1 MGNGNTWEIKPHTIA
16 KHKILE
22 AYLYQWY
29 AKLATGFDC
38 LTYLDGFAGPGRYA
52 GGEDGSPLVAL
63 KSLIGHKSFAAWHS
77 TQFKFIFI
85 ESDRATYQQLQKEVD
100 AYLLSVSHPPNI
112 HHEVHYANFSE
123 LAPRLRTEGVIA
135 DGFPLLAF
143 VDPFG
148 YKAVPM
154 AVIARLVRPRRSEI
168 LINLSTDPINRFFE
182 QSSVET
188 PLNELFGM
196 STEER
201 IKDLPSD
208 DRAEAIA
215 RLYIER
221 LSDEAGF
228 GFTREFV
235 MEFPPGH
242 VGYHLV
248 FGSHS
253 SDGLEAVKAA
263 MWQVDPSGAF
273 RFADHLAGQ
282 RFLFTGDDIDFEPLR
297 AALIQQFG
305 GRTVSI
311 EEIIDFVV
319 LETPFLRTHVKTR
332 VLMPMQKAGQIV
344 GVNQSKRNQ
353 YPKGTTVHFC

>member
-1 MGNGNTWEIKPHTIA
+1 MSGEP
-16 KHKILE
+16 
-22 AYLYQWY
+22 
-29 AKLATGFDC
+29 
-38 LTYLDGFAGPGRYA
+38 GFAGPGRYA
-52 GGEDGSPLVAL
+52 GGEDGSPLLAL

-85 ESDRATYQQLQKEVD
+85 ESDRTECEQLKEELRD
-100 AYLLSVSHPPNI
+100 YFSSVSRPPN
-112 HHEVHYANFSE
+112 VCYKSYQGDFSE
-123 LAPRLRTEGVIA
+123 LISRLRATGVVA
-135 DGFPLLAF
+135 KDSPLLAF

-148 YKAVPM
+148 YGAVPM
-154 AVIARLVRPRRSEI
+154 DVIAPMVRPRWSEI

-182 QSSVET
+182 QGSVEVA
-188 PLNELFGM
+188 LNRLFGLT
-196 STEER
+196 TEAR
-201 IKDLPSD
+201 IKNFPSD
-208 DRAEAIA
+208 DRAGAIA
-215 RLYIER
+215 RLYIDR
-221 LSDEAGF
+221 LSDEAEF

-248 FGSHS
+248 VGSHS
-253 SDGLEAVKAA
+253 IDGLEAVKAA
-263 MWQVDPSGAF
+263 MWKVDPSGAF

-282 RFLFTGDDIDFEPLR
+282 RFLFTGDNIDFEPLR

-332 VLMPMQKAGQIV
+332 VLVPMQRAGQIV

-353 YPKGTTVHFC
+353 YPNGTTVRFC